1 MSSEAPPT
9 AAPTT
14 AREGLLLT
22 VLDPK
27 GDRRRVRVDRSP
39 FRIGRLP
46 DRELTLNDSR
56 ISRDH
61 AQILLEDGQYYIED
75 SGSRHGLFLNGRRIE
90 RARLRPRD
98 RIHFGIEDSFQIYVG
113 EEPQFHTPL
122 LKKVASM
129 RSMESAG
136 SLGRLS
142 AVLDVARALETSG
155 TVEDVLAAAV
165 DAALT
170 VTGAER
176 GFLMLKTEDSDGELH
191 IRVARDAQGRSLP
204 PDDLQVPRKVIAK
217 ALNKRSDLFA
227 MSFDPSSDPEE
238 SAART
243 AMALELRSVV
253 CVPVLRLRF
262 GQEGETRML
271 NAAQDT
277 VGALY
282 MDTRQM
288 GADLAKGNR
297 ELLQTLAVEIS
308 TVLENARL
316 LDEERKKHHLE
327 QELQI
332 AREIQQAL
340 LPATLP
346 VEGWFVAAGSSEAC
360 FQVGGDYYDVMDLP
374 PDRWGAVL
382 ADVSGKGVSAALLTS
397 LLQGAFFSATLSDI
411 GLAQAVERINGY
423 ICERSRHAR
432 FATAFCCVARK
443 DGRLRWVNAGHCAVL
458 LARASGET
466 EWLEPTSSPI
476 GLFPDLEF
484 PESELRLAAGD
495 KLVVYSDGVS
505 EAANWSNE
513 RYGEERIEQL
523 VRSRPG
529 LSASALHEALIEDVQ
544 AFTQGAEQGDD
555 LTLLVL
561 AYQG

>member
-9 AAPTT
+9 APPKT

-22 VLDPK
+22 VIDP
-27 GDRRRVRVDRSP
+27 GGERRRVRVDRSP

-61 AQILLEDGQYYIED
+61 AQILLEDGHYYIED
-75 SGSRHGLFLNGRRIE
+75 SGSRHGLFLNGRKVE
-90 RARLRPRD
+90 RARIRPRD
-98 RIHFGIEDSFQIYVG
+98 RVHFGIEDSFQIYIG

-129 RSMESAG
+129 RPLEG
-136 SLGRLS
+136 TGNLGRLS

-155 TVEDVLAAAV
+155 TVDDVLAAAV

-176 GFLMLKTEDSDGELH
+176 GFLMLKEDGGELR
-191 IRVARDAQGRSLP
+191 IRVARDQEGRSLP
-204 PDDLQVPRKVIAK
+204 PDDLQIPRKVIAK
-217 ALNKRSDLFA
+217 SLEKRNDLFA
-227 MSFDPSSDPEE
+227 MSFDPGVDPDE

-243 AMALELRSVV
+243 VRALELRSVV
-253 CVPVLRLRF
+253 CVPVVRLGF
-262 GQEGETRML
+262 GQQGETRML
-271 NAAQDT
+271 NAARDT
-277 VGALY
+277 IGVLY
-282 MDTRQM
+282 MDTRQA
-288 GADLAKGNR
+288 GTDLAKGAH

-316 LDEERKKHHLE
+316 LEEERKKHHLE

-340 LPATLP
+340 LPAKLP
-346 VEGWFVAAGSSEAC
+346 EEGWLVAAGSSEAC

-411 GLAQAVERINGY
+411 GLAASVERINRY

-432 FATAFCCVARK
+432 FATAFCCVARR
-443 DGRLRWVNAGHCAVL
+443 DGALSWINAGHCAVL
-458 LARASGET
+458 LARESGET
-466 EWLEPTSSPI
+466 EWLEPTTSPI

-484 PESELRLAAGD
+484 PESELRLEPGD
-495 KLVVYSDGVS
+495 KLVIYSDGVS

-513 RYGEERIEQL
+513 RYGEQRIADF
-523 VRSRPG
+523 VRSRSS
-529 LSASALHEALIEDVQ
+529 LSAAELHEALIEDVQ

-561 AYQG
+561 AYRG